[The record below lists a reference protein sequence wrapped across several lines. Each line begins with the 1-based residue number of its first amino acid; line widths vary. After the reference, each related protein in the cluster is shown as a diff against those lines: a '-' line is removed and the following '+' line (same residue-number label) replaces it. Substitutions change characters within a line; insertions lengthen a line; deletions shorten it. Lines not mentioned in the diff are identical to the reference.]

1 MTPAK
6 ISHMNPRAKA
16 VLNAAE
22 AALLKGL
29 SRATAFVD
37 PQDFHHALIGHLHLS
52 KPFAKAARAWHAPL
66 VKAAGKPGGSE
77 IARAIPN
84 SGRAQASRR
93 DPSVGQQDRQR
104 GNRAKGGK
112 RQNQQR
118 KK

>member
-6 ISHMNPRAKA
+6 INPQHPRARA
-16 VLNAAE
+16 VLKAAE

-37 PQDFHHALIGHLHLS
+37 AEDFHHALIGHLHLS
-52 KPFAKAARAWHAPL
+52 KPFAQASKAWHAPM
-66 VKAAGKPGGSE
+66 VQAAGRPGGSE
-77 IARAIPN
+77 ISRVIPK

-93 DPSVGQQDRQR
+93 DPSVGQRDRQR
-104 GNRAKGGK
+104 GSRAKGGQ
-112 RQNQQR
+112 RQGQQR

>member
-6 ISHMNPRAKA
+6 ISQQNPRVKA
-16 VLNAAE
+16 VLKAAE
-22 AALLKGL
+22 AAILKGL
-29 SRATAFVD
+29 GRATAFVD
-37 PQDFHHALIGHLHLS
+37 AQDFHHSLIGQLHLS
-52 KPFAKAARAWHAPL
+52 KPFANATRAWHAP
-66 VKAAGKPGGSE
+66 VRKAAGKPGESE
-77 IARAIPN
+77 IARGIPR

-93 DPSVGQQDRQR
+93 DPSVGQRDRQR